1 MDKCRKKTFIIY
13 LILESLRNN
22 CYLIVNMR
30 AKVPKPNQEF
40 EDDHEEDDYEEVNS
54 EEEEKEE
61 VVAELKRKLEE
72 LKEQNEKDWEKIK
85 EKQEEKAE
93 LKRKLEEELEE
104 LKVGRARVKRRKRS

>member
-40 EDDHEEDDYEEVNS
+40 EDDHKEDEFGED
-54 EEEEKEE
+54 
-61 VVAELKRKLEE
+61 A
-72 LKEQNEKDWEKIK
+72 
-85 EKQEEKAE
+85 
-93 LKRKLEEELEE
+93 
-104 LKVGRARVKRRKRS
+104 